1 MGLIVKKDEFRDDE
15 DLDVEII
22 ERTDVPDDLPSS
34 PVELIGRSHDPAAE
48 EAAAAEAALEEE
60 ARLNRETVERIGG
73 HARQID
79 DAAAD
84 DEVATGD
91 EDADARD
98 GGDKG
103 GDERDAPRDRGDEAR
118 DDEEEPMGKQVE
130 TDGGTGGSGNGGVR
144 LPIVIA
150 AVLIAAVV
158 CAVGGYF
165 VGNGGFGG
173 AMGGTVSENLTE
185 DQLDQ
190 AVGSYTYNGA
200 KHDITAREAIE
211 AQYSLDA
218 VKTDDDTYP
227 APSADTVLAYARNQI
242 LLAEAESRGI
252 EVSEDEMSDYAE
264 EMLKTSDYES
274 IADQYQVTVDQAK
287 QIVRENALVQKLYD
301 QIVPDMPEVPEA
313 PEEPEESA
321 EDEPTKAYADYIIKL
336 AGDEWDAEAG
346 TWASEGGPYQQAL
359 AGEDFSADGATYEQA
374 QMAYYVAYQDYS
386 TAASEGQQTWL
397 DFANGLYANASV
409 SIRGLFA

>member
-48 EAAAAEAALEEE
+48 EAAAAEEALEEE
-60 ARLNRETVERIGG
+60 ARLNRETVERIRG
-73 HARQID
+73 HARQVD

-84 DEVATGD
+84 DEVAADD

-130 TDGGTGGSGNGGVR
+130 TDGGNGGSGNGGVR

-150 AVLIAAVV
+150 AVLIAAIVF
-158 CAVGGYF
+158 AIGGYF

-200 KHDITAREAIE
+200 KHDITARDVYEMQGGVELMKTAE
-211 AQYSLDA
+211 GTYS
-218 VKTDDDTYP
+218 
-227 APSADTVLAYARNQI
+227 APSASTVITYVQNCI
-242 LLAEAESRGI
+242 LLSEAESRGI
-252 EVSEDEMSDYAE
+252 TVSDNEIADYAE
-264 EMLKTSDYES
+264 QQLGTSDYS
-274 IADQYQVTVDQAK
+274 AIAEKYQVSEEQIK
-287 QIVRENALVQKLYD
+287 QIAHDFVMIQKLNA

-313 PEEPEESA
+313 PEEPEEGA

-359 AGEDFSADGATYEQA
+359 ADEDFSADGATYEQA

>member
-34 PVELIGRSHDPAAE
+34 PVELIGRSHDPIAE
-48 EAAAAEAALEEE
+48 EAAATEAALEEE
-60 ARLNRETVERIGG
+60 ARLNRETMKRIHGK
-73 HARQID
+73 HARQND
-79 DAAAD
+79 D
-84 DEVATGD
+84 G
-91 EDADARD
+91 EDADAVEGAD
-98 GGDKG
+98 EPGGTDD
-103 GDERDAPRDRGDEAR
+103 GDEEAPRDLSAEVP

-130 TDGGTGGSGNGGVR
+130 TDGGNGGSGNGGVR

-158 CAVGGYF
+158 FAIGGYF

-185 DQLDQ
+185 DQLGQ

-218 VKTDDDTYP
+218 VKNDDDTYP

-252 EVSEDEMSDYAE
+252 SVSEDEMADYAE
-264 EMLKTSDYES
+264 QMLQTSDYES
-274 IADQYQVTVDQAK
+274 IAEQYQVTVDQAK
-287 QIVRENALVQKLYD
+287 QIVRENALVQKLYE
-301 QIVPDMPEVPEA
+301 QIVPDVPEVPEA
-313 PEEPEESA
+313 PEEPEEGA

-386 TAASEGQQTWL
+386 TAASEGQQAWL